1 MGRMRFDE
9 YVQHDAMGLAALVR
23 AGEVTAHEL
32 LDLALERVSATDAA
46 IAAVVH
52 IEEGVAR
59 RAIDAGL
66 PDGPFTGVPFLLK
79 DLGCEAIDFPT
90 SMGSSLF
97 RNHRYR
103 YDSEIFIRFR
113 AAGLNTFGRTT
124 APEGGVGPTTEAQV
138 YGRATRNPWNTD
150 HVCGGSSGGS
160 GAAVAA
166 GVVPVAHGGDGGG
179 SVRIP
184 ASNCGLFGL
193 KPTRA
198 LLPDGPASGEGW
210 AGMAIDGMF
219 SRTVR
224 DHAAFLDACAGPD
237 VGVPYYA
244 PRYRP
249 EGHSSYLAAIDAPP
263 RRLRV
268 AMSTRS
274 TTGDP
279 IHPDC
284 VAAVEHT
291 ARLLES
297 LGHEVVQVEL
307 DVPIEAFM
315 RQWSRIVAC
324 GTQLMVESRLA
335 ELGRTDA
342 GDDIEG
348 VTRLACEMAAG
359 VSGAQYLAAVD
370 FVHSVGRT
378 MGRFLEQFDM
388 LLTSTMGE
396 PPALIGRF
404 NTRRTDAWQSFIEY
418 RLEHVLPY
426 SPFTPLAN
434 GTGQPAMS
442 LPLFVNEAG
451 LPVGTHIMGRA
462 GDDHVLLQL
471 AAQLEQADPWFH
483 RRPSL

>member
-9 YVQHDAMGLAALVR
+9 YVQYDGLGLAALVR

-32 LDLALERVSATDAA
+32 LDVALQRAADTDAA

-66 PDGPFTGVPFLLK
+66 PDGPFTGVPLLLK
-79 DLGCEAIDFPT
+79 DLGSEAIDFP
-90 SMGSSLF
+90 SSLGSRLF
-97 RNHRYR
+97 RDHRFD
-103 YDSEIFIRFR
+103 YDSEIFVRMR
-113 AAGLNTFGRTT
+113 ASGLNAFGRTT

-166 GVVPVAHGGDGGG
+166 GITPVAHGGDGGG

-210 AGMAIDGMF
+210 AGMTLDGLYTR
-219 SRTVR
+219 SVR
-224 DHAAFLDACAGPD
+224 DQAAYLDACAGPD
-237 VGVPYYA
+237 LGVPYYA
-244 PRYRP
+244 PRYSP
-249 EGHSSYLAAIDAPP
+249 PDHPSYLAAIQHAP
-263 RRLRV
+263 RRLRIAV
-268 AMSTRS
+268 STRS
-274 TTGDP
+274 FTGDA

-291 ARLLES
+291 ARLLDG
-297 LGHEVVQVEL
+297 LGHEVVPADP
-307 DVPIEAFM
+307 DVPMHEFM
-315 RQWSRIVAC
+315 RAWSRIVAC
-324 GTQLMVESRLA
+324 GSQLMVDSRVA
-335 ELGRTDA
+335 QLGLTDA
-342 GDDIEG
+342 GDLIEPL
-348 VTRLACEMAAG
+348 TRLSCEMAAG
-359 VSGAQYLAAVD
+359 VSGAQYLASVD
-370 FVHSVGRT
+370 TVHALGRT
-378 MGRFLEQFDM
+378 MAAFMQPFDA

-396 PPALIGRF
+396 PPARIGRF
-404 NTRRTDAWQSFIEY
+404 DPRRTDAWGTFLDY

>member
-1 MGRMRFDE
+1 MRFDE
-9 YVQHDAMGLAALVR
+9 YVQYDALGLAALVR

-32 LDLALERVSATDAA
+32 LDVALQRAADTDGA
-46 IAAVVH
+46 IGAVVH

-79 DLGCEAIDFPT
+79 DLGCEAVDFPS
-90 SMGSSLF
+90 SMGSRLF
-97 RNHRYR
+97 EGYR
-103 YDSEIFIRFR
+103 YGFDSEIFLRFR

-124 APEGGVGPTTEAQV
+124 APEGGVGPTTESQV
-138 YGRATRNPWNTD
+138 YGRATRNPWSTE

-184 ASNCGLFGL
+184 ASNCGLFGM

-198 LLPDGPASGEGW
+198 LLPDGPMSGEGW

-237 VGVPYYA
+237 VGTPYYA

-249 EGHSSYLAAIDAPP
+249 AQHGTYLEAIGEAP

-268 AMSTRS
+268 AVSTRS
-274 TTGDP
+274 TTGEA

-297 LGHEVVQVEL
+297 LGHEVVPAEPE
-307 DVPIEAFM
+307 VPMEQFM
-315 RQWSRIVAC
+315 RQWSLIVAC
-324 GTQLMVESRLA
+324 GTQLMVDSRLA
-335 ELGRTDA
+335 QLGRVDA

-370 FVHSVGRT
+370 FVHSVGRI
-378 MGRFLEQFDM
+378 MGRFLTGFDV
-388 LLTSTMGE
+388 LLTATMGE

-404 NTRRTDAWQSFIEY
+404 NPRRTDAWQSFIEY
-418 RLEHVLPY
+418 RLQHVLPY

-442 LPLFVNEAG
+442 MPLFVNDAG
-451 LPVGTHIMGRA
+451 LPVGTHVMGRA

-471 AAQLEQADPWFH
+471 AAQLEAADPWFH
-483 RRPSL
+483 RRPAL